1 MDPTV
6 RPPPV
11 RGHPRSDPRRSA
23 GLPQLDC
30 ADYRSDPVATA
41 DTAAPRSGWLVP
53 GEDDLVQDRRRHSLL
68 SGATIRARSSYGAES
83 ALLPDEP
90 PAGRVD
96 HEGVHRT
103 FADPP
108 ITLIPIVLAEPHPIA
123 REALSTLLQENGE
136 LGVVASADL
145 AGALRA
151 VAEHRAPLLIVARG
165 LLERGPD
172 GLSPLG
178 PRAATTRTI
187 VLGLQD
193 DPAFGREA
201 RRAGA
206 AAYVVKDRADSELL
220 AQVDAQLVVA
230 GLRTSW
236 PLSA

>member
-1 MDPTV
+1 M
-6 RPPPV
+6 
-11 RGHPRSDPRRSA
+11 S
-23 GLPQLDC
+23 
-30 ADYRSDPVATA
+30 
-41 DTAAPRSGWLVP
+41 
-53 GEDDLVQDRRRHSLL
+53 
-68 SGATIRARSSYGAES
+68 
-83 ALLPDEP
+83 
-90 PAGRVD
+90 
-96 HEGVHRT
+96 RT
-103 FADPP
+103 CADPP
-108 ITLIPIVLAEPHPIA
+108 STLIPIVLAEPHPIA
-123 REALSTLLQENGE
+123 RQALSTLLQEDGE
-136 LGVVASADL
+136 LGVVATADL

-151 VAEHRAPLLIVARG
+151 VAEHRAPVLIVSRG
-165 LLERGPD
+165 LLKGDPE

-178 PRAATTRTI
+178 PLPAATRTI